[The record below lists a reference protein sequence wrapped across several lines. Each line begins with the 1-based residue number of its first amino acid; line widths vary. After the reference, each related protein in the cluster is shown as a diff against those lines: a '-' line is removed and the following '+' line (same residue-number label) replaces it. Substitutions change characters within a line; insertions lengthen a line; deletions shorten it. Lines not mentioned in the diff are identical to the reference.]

1 MPTVCYIHLTER
13 FWFCKCL
20 STNMKRPNYQLFDRP
35 IHHPSSS
42 SFFINAARMYWDKP
56 HLKYCCPG
64 MSNITKVQYATG
76 QTATQKGKRH
86 LQFK

>member
-1 MPTVCYIHLTER
+1 
-13 FWFCKCL
+13 
-20 STNMKRPNYQLFDRP
+20 
-35 IHHPSSS
+35 
-42 SFFINAARMYWDKP
+42 MYWDKP